1 HGIDVSVDDLID
13 LVSVLEANRDGSLGE
28 AAIPPDDWVDER
40 FTGFVVGAIVGHNA
54 PDPECKGEVA
64 KIVSLFATP
73 TGPFARLDQLLAGD
87 RGHRLEDLHVL
98 APPVPAGSPVMRGDN
113 LFEVGAIV
121 AHNTPC
127 GSASV
132 TAKIT
137 GLRFDVGMG
146 GSIAFLD
153 RELVGNREHLLRD
166 LHVVAPAGPPVEDFV
181 VGARVRYKETGHE
194 ATIVEL
200 WQGSVVL
207 DRSFL
212 AKVYPSSCKPTV
224 ATRIFRPDELEQVRP

>member
-1 HGIDVSVDDLID
+1 MTIEVDVSTKLNEVLVPQCPRGSVLDHVRIEPSELGNYVNVSTPEGRGVQVSLDDLTD
-13 LVSVLEANRDGSLGE
+13 AVSVLEASRDGSLGE
-28 AAIPPDDWVDER
+28 TVIPSDDWVDER

-153 RELVGNREHLLRD
+153 RELAGSREHLLRN
-166 LHVVAPAGPPVEDFV
+166 LHVIALAAV
-181 VGARVRYKETGHE
+181 
-194 ATIVEL
+194 
-200 WQGSVVL
+200 QG
-207 DRSFL
+207 DRS
-212 AKVYPSSCKPTV
+212 
-224 ATRIFRPDELEQVRP
+224 